1 MIRAFDDM
9 AREGDELYQ
18 ADAPWNFAHPLE
30 VAINCERL
38 AVRERRA
45 ADRFLADAQWWL
57 AKRDA
62 ALEAAKRS

>member
-1 MIRAFDDM
+1 M
-9 AREGDELYQ
+9 ARERDALYQ

-45 ADRFLADAQWWL
+45 ADRRAADRFLADAQWWL

-62 ALEAAKRS
+62 ALAAAKRS